1 MSARPIALFALL
13 LTVPSG
19 CSRPAPDATP
29 SPTIAPAPR
38 PASSLPMPSTPASA
52 RAPTIASASDPA
64 RAPASDP
71 ARASALPP
79 ASDPARA
86 VASAP
91 DPAFT
96 SATAGEAHRSTV
108 PRLEADVLLLPHLAI
123 LREHFGAGA
132 KGPFDVQRIDL
143 ADGRT
148 AVLVSHPDESDP
160 IVLAFDRD
168 QLLWSKLR
176 PTAGILPPVKHLT
189 VLPRPD
195 GGAVIFAWV
204 TSLHMVAA
212 RMWAD
217 DGNPF
222 GDFELF
228 APDACDALSAAYGP
242 GQGWVVA
249 CTSRQGTRAQRLRE
263 DGAVAWGHEGVA
275 LGSASASGP
284 ATIAFDSP
292 SSLVLLEQ
300 VAAVGGDRLLAFR
313 YDPDA
318 QPLWAAPA
326 DLGTDAGA
334 SGHGQSASP
343 DRRVVARVMSDGVV
357 RVDRPLGIVGKG
369 AARATEIS
377 AAGEVRFSPP

>member
-1 MSARPIALFALL
+1 MSARPIAAVALV
-13 LTVPSG
+13 LTVPLG
-19 CSRPAPDATP
+19 CARPAPDPTP
-29 SPTIAPAPR
+29 SPTIASATALA
-38 PASSLPMPSTPASA
+38 PASVSALAPALDSSSA
-52 RAPTIASASDPA
+52 ADGTATPTIASAPPA
-64 RAPASDP
+64 PALASASNLAAATASAPASDP
-71 ARASALPP
+71 AL
-79 ASDPARA
+79 
-86 VASAP
+86 
-91 DPAFT
+91 T

-123 LREHFGAGA
+123 LRDHFGAGA
-132 KGPFDVQRIDL
+132 KGPFDVQHIDL

-160 IVLAFDRD
+160 IVIAFDRD

-242 GQGWVVA
+242 GQGWIVA

-263 DGAVAWGHEGVA
+263 DGAIGWGHDGVA
-275 LGSASASGP
+275 IGSASASGP

-292 SSLVLLEQ
+292 SSLVLLER

-318 QPLWAAPA
+318 QPLWGAPA
-326 DLGTDAGA
+326 DLGTDAGPT
-334 SGHGQSASP
+334 GHAQSIAP

-357 RVDRPLGIVGKG
+357 RVERPLGVVGRI
-369 AARATEIS
+369 AARVAEIS
-377 AAGEVRFSPP
+377 AAGAVRFSPP

>member
-1 MSARPIALFALL
+1 MSARRIATLAIAL
-13 LTVPSG
+13 TVHPA
-19 CSRPAPDATP
+19 CSRGSASVST
-29 SPTIAPAPR
+29 TAPALA
-38 PASSLPMPSTPASA
+38 PASALAPSLAPASA
-52 RAPTIASASDPA
+52 RASGPPL
-64 RAPASDP
+64 APASALAP
-71 ARASALPP
+71 SLASAHSP
-79 ASDPARA
+79 AP
-86 VASAP
+86 
-91 DPAFT
+91 
-96 SATAGEAHRSTV
+96 AGEAHRSTLA
-108 PRLEADVLLLPHLAI
+108 RLDADVLLLPHLAT
-123 LREHFGAGA
+123 LRDHFGAAG
-132 KGPFDVQRIDL
+132 KGPFEVQRIDL

-148 AVLVSHPDESDP
+148 AVLVSHSDESDP

-168 QLLWSKLR
+168 QLLWSKQR

-195 GGAVIFAWV
+195 GGVAIFAWV

-222 GDFELF
+222 GDFEVF

-263 DGAVAWGHEGVA
+263 DGAIAWSHEGTP
-275 LGSASASGP
+275 LGSTAGSGP
-284 ATIAFDSP
+284 STIAFDSP
-292 SSLVLLEQ
+292 SSLILFER

-318 QPLWAAPA
+318 QPLWPNPA
-326 DLGTDAGA
+326 DLGTDAGPSA
-334 SGHGQSASP
+334 HGAG
-343 DRRVVARVMSDGVV
+343 DKRVIAHVTGNGQV
-357 RVDRPLGIVGKG
+357 RVDRPQGIAGKG
-369 AARATEIS
+369 AARASEVN